1 MQTVS
6 RGANDQ
12 LHCCTACL
20 IFDGAAIACATAA
33 AAGDALLIRGCGRT
47 DFQEGEQ
54 NLVDLTPLIDGGH
67 VSAAKVHA
75 SRTRIMHVSMFEW
88 SPCFTRNV
96 QQVHEWGYTFKGLA
110 TYVASAALEG
120 SWVAD
125 ASGSKLTMRGFTS
138 CTPKSECGRDGQAT
152 PHMQRTFAHILPRM
166 FIPLTPSLKLPGD
179 AGLLYDSVHGQLFKL
194 PDDTLVYPAHDYKGR
209 TASSIGEE
217 KAHNLRCGFDWV
229 H

>member
-1 MQTVS
+1 M
-6 RGANDQ
+6 
-12 LHCCTACL
+12 
-20 IFDGAAIACATAA
+20 ACATAA

-166 FIPLTPSLKLPGD
+166 FTSPPHHLSNCQATLACCTTQCMASCSSCLMTRWCTLHTTTRDALPAASGKRRHTTSGAVLTGFTEGD
-179 AGLLYDSVHGQLFKL
+179 GMHVMMCKSHV
-194 PDDTLVYPAHDYKGR
+194 
-209 TASSIGEE
+209 
-217 KAHNLRCGFDWV
+217 
-229 H
+229 